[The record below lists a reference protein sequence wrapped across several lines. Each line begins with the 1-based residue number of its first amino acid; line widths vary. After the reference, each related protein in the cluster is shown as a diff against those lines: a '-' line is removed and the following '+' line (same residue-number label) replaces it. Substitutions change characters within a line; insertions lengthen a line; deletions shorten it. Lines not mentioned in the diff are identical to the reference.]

1 LLLFIILGIF
11 ATYFIA
17 NKKFLDKSYSIFI
30 EFNNA
35 HGIRPGTI
43 LRLRGLSIGRIVS
56 IKLQI
61 NTILVLAKINSSLHL
76 ISRNVLIETNQTG
89 LLNEAVIDIFPLE
102 DIKITSNQLIDPL
115 SPKCLNSKIVCNLS
129 YVTGNRGLNYDDLV
143 RATTRISQRFDDPR
157 FFNLFYIFLHNGIDL
172 SDNIV
177 YVSAQLL
184 DLLHRLQKKI

>member
-1 LLLFIILGIF
+1 MKINLQNISSRGKKNFLLLFIILGIF

-102 DIKITSNQLIDPL
+102 DIKITSNQLNAIYPMSLEIED
-115 SPKCLNSKIVCNLS
+115 
-129 YVTGNRGLNYDDLV
+129 
-143 RATTRISQRFDDPR
+143 
-157 FFNLFYIFLHNGIDL
+157 
-172 SDNIV
+172 
-177 YVSAQLL
+177 
-184 DLLHRLQKKI
+184 